1 VQTIENNEPPETAGT
16 CVRFF
21 KRKTHP
27 ADLLAGKLSYTVC
40 VCVCCVFVCRG
51 AVVCAACVCVCVC
64 VYARAL
70 LQQQLQQQ
78 QLLLPA

>member
-40 VCVCCVFVCRG
+40 VCVLCVCVQGCCRMRCM
-51 AVVCAACVCVCVC
+51 CVCVC